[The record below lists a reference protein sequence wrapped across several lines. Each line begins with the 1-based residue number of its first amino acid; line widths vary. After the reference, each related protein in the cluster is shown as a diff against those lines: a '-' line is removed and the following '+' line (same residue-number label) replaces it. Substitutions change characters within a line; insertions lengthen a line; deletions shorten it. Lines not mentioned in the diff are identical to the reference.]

1 MTCDQLI
8 TPKIPAVRVEDTGER
23 ALVLMHEVN
32 FIQLPVLCE
41 NKFTGIVCIED
52 ILQQKDLNKTL
63 AQYELRF
70 RNAYVLASDH
80 LMQAIR
86 VAAENKL
93 SVIPVLQS
101 SESPE
106 YKAAIASDHLLR
118 SVGDWLQVRESG
130 AIIELEMESRSY
142 SLSELSRLAE
152 EDNLKIFGL
161 YTTASSD
168 PDKITLTIKLSSGE
182 AGSFLSALDR
192 FGYEIKNVFSSDS
205 ARDVSR
211 EHYDALIRY
220 LNP

>member
-1 MTCDQLI
+1 MSTDQLI
-8 TPKIPAVRVEDTGER
+8 TPKIPAVQDTDTGER

-32 FIQLPVLCE
+32 FIQLPVLRG
-41 NKFTGIVCIED
+41 KQFIGIVSIED
-52 ILQQKDLNKTL
+52 ILQQKDLNKVL
-63 AQYELRF
+63 SEYDLRL
-70 RNAYVLASDH
+70 RNAYVLLSDH

-101 SESPE
+101 AESPE
-106 YKAAIASDHLLR
+106 YKGSIASDHLLR

-130 AIIELEMESRSY
+130 AIIEIEMESRSY

-152 EDNLKIFGL
+152 DENLKILGL
-161 YTTASSD
+161 YTTASAD

-182 AGSFLSALDR
+182 AGPFLSALER
-192 FGYEIKNVFSSDS
+192 FGYEVKNVYSSDRS
-205 ARDVSR
+205 RDLTR
-211 EHYDALIRY
+211 DHYDALIRY